1 MPEGAEEL
9 TSAATPTAGV
19 DDILSQWQQARPDLD
34 PTPIALFGIIARV
47 HLISKPRINRTLRE
61 FGLTREMFDVLAT
74 LRRSGPPYRLTPTQ
88 LSRSLVLT
96 GPGMTNRL
104 DRLEEAGLVLRT
116 PDSRDRRSVHISLT
130 SEGFKL
136 IEEVT
141 PQLADNERH
150 LITAFDPDKARQLI
164 SLLEE
169 LAAHMRKHEPDASRV
184 P

>member
-1 MPEGAEEL
+1 MPEGAEEP
-9 TSAATPTAGV
+9 TSAATSAAGV

-47 HLISKPRINRTLRE
+47 HLISKPRISRTLGE

-104 DRLEEAGLVLRT
+104 DRLEEAGFVLRT

-136 IEEVT
+136 IEEVI

-150 LITAFDPDKARQLI
+150 LIKAFDPDKARQLI

-169 LAAHMRKHEPDASRV
+169 LATHLRKHEPHASRV

>member
-1 MPEGAEEL
+1 MPEGAEGL
-9 TSAATPTAGV
+9 ASAATPAAGV
-19 DDILSQWQQARPDLD
+19 DNILSQWQLARPDLD

-47 HLISKPRINRTLRE
+47 YLISKPRISKTLGE

-88 LSRSLVLT
+88 LSHSLVLT

-141 PQLADNERH
+141 PQLADSERR
-150 LITAFDPDKARQLI
+150 LLASFDPDKTRQLI
-164 SLLEE
+164 GLLEE
-169 LAAHMRKHEPDASRV
+169 LAAHLRSRESSASRI

>member
-1 MPEGAEEL
+1 MSE
-9 TSAATPTAGV
+9 SAGEVASDATPTEGM
-19 DDILSQWQQARPDLD
+19 DDILHQWQLARPDLD

-47 HLISKPRINRTLRE
+47 YLISKPRISRTLRE

-116 PDSRDRRSVHISLT
+116 PDNRDRRSVHISLT
-130 SEGFKL
+130 SDGFKL
-136 IEEVT
+136 IEEIV

-150 LITAFDPDKARQLI
+150 LIKAFDPDKARQLI
-164 SLLEE
+164 GLLEE
-169 LAAHMRKHEPDASRV
+169 LAAHLRRHESQASRV